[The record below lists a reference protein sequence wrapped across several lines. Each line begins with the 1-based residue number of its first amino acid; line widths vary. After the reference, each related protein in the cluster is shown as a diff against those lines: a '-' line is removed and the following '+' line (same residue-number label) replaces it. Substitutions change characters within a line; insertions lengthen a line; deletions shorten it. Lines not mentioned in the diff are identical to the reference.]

1 MPAPQPVYLLDTNI
15 LVRQADTG
23 SLQRPLVVGAIK
35 SLRSNGATLVTTVQT
50 LMEFW
55 VVATRPADKNGLG
68 LSPADAQKLLQTFE
82 TLYPPLPEATGLY
95 GEWRRLVTT
104 YGAQG
109 KAAHDARFVAAMKLH
124 GQLTHLLTFNASDFK
139 RYAKGE
145 SITVVDPA
153 GVAPVTTN

>member
-1 MPAPQPVYLLDTNI
+1 MPVYLLDTNI
-15 LVRQADTG
+15 LVRQAD
-23 SLQRPLVVGAIK
+23 SSSPQRPLVVSALK
-35 SLRSNGATLVTTVQT
+35 SLRASGAILVTTVQT

-68 LSPADAQKLLQTFE
+68 FSPADAHQLLEIFE
-82 TLYPPLPEATGLY
+82 TLYPPLPEADGLY
-95 GEWRRLVTT
+95 QEWRRLVTT

-124 GQLTHLLTFNASDFK
+124 GDLTHFLTFNAADFK

-145 SITVVDPA
+145 AISVIDPA
-153 GVAPVTTN
+153 GVASTAPT